1 MKKLLNVLTILIF
14 TVSSVSAETVLYC
27 TTELATG
34 MAYKNGKWVTSD
46 FEPKRFTVK
55 YIEVKNNNK
64 DEVHLTLKPS
74 FHPVA
79 VNFLCFR
86 NNTRSHLIKCN
97 NDKPEVLIYNTE
109 LKRFSYVQ
117 GLGFSYANGED
128 DRGYS
133 DTQTIDSGTC
143 TDF

>member
-34 MAYKNGKWVTSD
+34 MGYENGKWKTAD
-46 FEPKRFTVK
+46 FEPERFTVK

-74 FHPVA
+74 SYPLA
-79 VNFLCFR
+79 KDFLCFR
-86 NNTRSHLIKCN
+86 VNRESHLIICN
-97 NDKPEVLIYNTE
+97 NDNPEVLIYNPE
-109 LKRFSYVQ
+109 LKRFSYAQ
-117 GLGFSYANGED
+117 GLGFSYVYRKDG
-128 DRGYS
+128 RYS
-133 DTQTIDSGTC
+133 DTQQIYSGTC